1 MEDAT
6 RISEQLQQGI
16 ELERQELSQV
26 HEDYQRMARLKE
38 LTPDQASAVADL
50 LARQQARGERRAL
63 WSNLLVGLVFYLL
76 GVLTPVLIST
86 DALREQLRHWFH
98 FG

>member
-26 HEDYQRMARLKE
+26 HED
-38 LTPDQASAVADL
+38 S
-50 LARQQARGERRAL
+50 RGERRAL